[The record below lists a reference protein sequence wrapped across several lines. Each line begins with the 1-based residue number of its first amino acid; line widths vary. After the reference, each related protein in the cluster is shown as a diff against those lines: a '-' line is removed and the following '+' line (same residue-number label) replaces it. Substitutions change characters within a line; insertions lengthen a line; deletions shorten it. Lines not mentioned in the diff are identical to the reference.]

1 MSTKTN
7 NQTNESF
14 FAPLIFWANNL
25 FFQVY
30 YYFYPESFWNDF
42 NDCPTTERDNI
53 LKHRSFLQLAPS
65 FTSHNLFTGLHVE
78 GIIVDTL
85 IYLTIHN
92 SFTQD
97 GQSFFNSLDKD
108 TKANIINSVYE
119 SHSHFETP
127 LCFETY
133 MQEMG
138 IEEEEY
144 NSAKNPAGD
153 QTWTQFVLSFTPDR
167 LKPFISPQSPT
178 SVTQNPALQTKK
190 RVDEFPS
197 ASYNTPP
204 TSPTRY
210 N

>member
-42 NDCPTTERDNI
+42 NDCPTTDRDNI

-65 FTSHNLFTGLHVE
+65 FTSHNLFTDLHVE

-108 TKANIINSVYE
+108 TKANIIKSVYE
-119 SHSHFETP
+119 SHSNFETP
-127 LCFETY
+127 LYFETY

-144 NSAKNPAGD
+144 ISAKNPAGN
-153 QTWTQFVLSFTPDR
+153 QTWGQLFSLLSPDR
-167 LKPFISPQSPT
+167 LKQMIYPQSPT
-178 SVTQNPALQTKK
+178 SVTQDAALQTK
-190 RVDEFPS
+190 RDDEFPS
-197 ASYNTPP
+197 ASYKTPP
-204 TSPTRY
+204 RR
-210 N
+210 